1 MTAFGKDP
9 QHPAASRSAIPFIL
23 CLIALAWSGVLLFAG
38 GFTTSIGAGMA
49 FLDWPLSD
57 GSLNPEG
64 WTRQPDQLAE
74 HSHRLAGKVIGLLSI
89 LIAVVFK
96 FYEHRPEVRRLAYA
110 LVLLVIFQGLLGGLR
125 VLLDTQNIHTESNWI
140 AQTFAI
146 SHAIGAQVV
155 LLLLTSITVLR
166 APFWL
171 RSESGP
177 SSQSRPAKVRWAG
190 WITLVLIAVS
200 ILFGAIMRHSGA
212 ALAIS
217 TFPAAAADGSWWPDS
232 SSPAV
237 WIHFLHRTLGIV
249 ASIGIAWHA
258 IVLWRDDQSPWQAK
272 ALAGVPVVLVLFQ
285 IWLGILI
292 LETHRN
298 PHVTTIH
305 MLNGAVILAALW
317 ASLLCTYRS
326 SGQTQER
333 ATSLSSSQASA

>member
-1 MTAFGKDP
+1 MKESSKDQNNSP
-9 QHPAASRSAIPFIL
+9 LDPSPIPFAV
-23 CLIALAWSGVLLFAG
+23 CLVALAWSGVLLFAG

-96 FYEHRPEVRRLAYA
+96 FYEHRPEIRRLAYV

-146 SHAIGAQVV
+146 SHAIGAQAV

-177 SSQSRPAKVRWAG
+177 SSQSRPSRVRWAG
-190 WITLVLIAVS
+190 WITLLLIAVS

-212 ALAIS
+212 ALAIPS
-217 TFPAAAADGSWWPDS
+217 FPAAAADGSWWPDS

-237 WIHFLHRTLGIV
+237 WVHFLHRTLGIV
-249 ASIGIAWHA
+249 AAVGIAWHA
-258 IVLWRDDQSPWQAK
+258 ILLWRDAGCPWQAK
-272 ALAGVPVVLVLFQ
+272 ALAGAPVVLVLFQ

-305 MLNGAVILAALW
+305 MLNGAAILATLW
-317 ASLLCTYRS
+317 ASVLCTFRS
-326 SGQTQER
+326 AGGGEER
-333 ATSLSSSQASA
+333 APSLSSSRASA